1 VKPPRHRRKRAK
13 PSPRELALLAWV
25 ELQMQDPVAARL
37 ALRVIGMHAAL
48 VAWMRDAEHNHVLP
62 DPFRLPGD
70 ERVGGVSVGGMVSGT
85 REPDDRMMR
94 LVEDRLTTIDPEG
107 LDPVRQ
113 RLTHRLGE
121 LAGWYVEVVGEV
133 DVVAWEPLAVRLG
146 DLIGDQVAANALATC
161 CWGHCVIARHAGLSL
176 IDPTGG
182 WKRAHKNARERWRRL
197 VKTYLVVLKA
207 VDDQPT
213 KGRRTSSGRVQV
225 ESVGP
230 DGERRIG

>member
-1 VKPPRHRRKRAK
+1 VKPPRHRRRRAK

-25 ELQMQDPVAARL
+25 ELLMQDNVAARL
-37 ALRVIGMHAAL
+37 ALRVIGMHAGL
-48 VAWMRDAEHNHVLP
+48 VAWMRDAERSHVLP

-94 LVEDRLTTIDPEG
+94 LVEDRLDSGRFDPEG

-113 RLTHRLGE
+113 RLAHRLGE
-121 LAGWYVEVVGEV
+121 LAGWYLSLMVGQV
-133 DVVAWEPLAVRLG
+133 NVAEWEPLAVRLG
-146 DLIGDQVAANALATC
+146 DIIGDQIAANAMATC
-161 CWGHCVIARHAGLSL
+161 LLCHARFARVSVYATT
-176 IDPTGG
+176 DQDFQ
-182 WKRAHKNARERWRRL
+182 RQRKNARERWRRL
-197 VKTYLVVLKA
+197 AEWYIKVL
-207 VDDQPT
+207 DDQPT
-213 KGRRTSSGRVQV
+213 KGRRTPSGRVQV